1 MEVFEM
7 MKSIFAAAAV
17 LLAALLGGCAQDDN
31 VAGIHEQNEDQ
42 NGTNLITD
50 GGGQVKRGL
59 DQVSDED
66 RDRTMSDQNPNFL
79 NIDGGRVNDQS
90 DVDKARQVVNQ
101 YTEYEPDEVWIN
113 GGRMWVTAHTDK
125 SLSAEEKRKAQA
137 ELHKTLTKAL
147 PRYNIEVRLS
157 ER

>member
-1 MEVFEM
+1 M
-7 MKSIFAAAAV
+7 MKSFFAAAV
-17 LLAALLGGCAQDDN
+17 ILLSSVMGGCAQDDN
-31 VAGIHEQNEDQ
+31 AAGIHEQNEDRY
-42 NGTNLITD
+42 GTNLIND

-59 DQVSDED
+59 DQVSRDD
-66 RDRTMSDQNPNFL
+66 RDRTMSEQNPNFL
-79 NIDGGRVNDQS
+79 NIDGGRMNDHD
-90 DVDKARQVVNQ
+90 DVDKARQVVSQ

-113 GGRMWVTAHTDK
+113 GGRMWVTAHTAK